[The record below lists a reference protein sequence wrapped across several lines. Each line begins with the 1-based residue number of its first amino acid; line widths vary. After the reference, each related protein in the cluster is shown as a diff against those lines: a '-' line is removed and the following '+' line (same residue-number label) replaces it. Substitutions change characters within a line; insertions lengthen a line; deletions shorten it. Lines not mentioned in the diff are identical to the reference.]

1 MLAAL
6 GRPHDGLF
14 QREGKGPVS
23 LSHSSNRKMLTTFR
37 RGAKEK
43 WYTHQMPQQCD
54 RLPVV
59 VNLHHL
65 RTKATIITPG
75 CIQANIYLQGTIR
88 SSTITT
94 YT

>member
-23 LSHSSNRKMLTTFR
+23 LSHSSNRKMLTT
-37 RGAKEK
+37 
-43 WYTHQMPQQCD
+43 YTSKMPQQCD